1 MHSCT
6 VDPHVCPT
14 CACTVD
20 PHVCP
25 MHVPA
30 AYPRG
35 MLPAGHHVQAYVL
48 DPDLVCPEGREVGA
62 HVAEAIL
69 DAVLQPEVSAPVYV
83 G

>member
-1 MHSCT
+1 
-6 VDPHVCPT
+6 
-14 CACTVD
+14 
-20 PHVCP
+20 

-35 MLPAGHHVQAYVL
+35 VLPAGHYVQAYVL
-48 DPDLVCPEGREVGA
+48 DADLVCPEGREVGA
-62 HVAEAIL
+62 QLVAAIL